1 MEKDM
6 DNGNARGRDLGVCMD
21 NDPYY
26 GCRCK
31 IQCDGVLRHIDNVGE
46 AYGPESR
53 NRKPCHLEV
62 KVLWKAAHAMR
73 TTVLRT

>member
-6 DNGNARGRDLGVCMD
+6 DNGNGRGRDIGAYMD

-31 IQCDGVLRHIDNVGE
+31 IQCDGVLRHIDKLEKLTDQRVE
-46 AYGPESR
+46 TA
-53 NRKPCHLEV
+53 NRSILK
-62 KVLWKAAHAMR
+62 
-73 TTVLRT
+73 